1 MLSGTQK
8 GDDRVRRPDTEER
21 FAAVASQTALWENWP
36 RTHDELTKKK
46 AGPEMKPLNEN
57 RCKHLADSDIFLT
70 RKQLGLRYNVTRKT
84 LANWAARGYGP
95 PCVRVGKQ
103 PLYRL
108 CCVKDGRTATSASP
122 RRDRCPD
129 EP

>member
-1 MLSGTQK
+1 
-8 GDDRVRRPDTEER
+8 
-21 FAAVASQTALWENWP
+21 
-36 RTHDELTKKK
+36 
-46 AGPEMKPLNEN
+46 MKPLNEN
-57 RCKHLADSDIFLT
+57 RCKHLADSDIFLD

-108 CCVKDGRTATSASP
+108 CCVKDWENRNFGFPQTG
-122 RRDRCPD
+122 
-129 EP
+129 

>member
-8 GDDRVRRPDTEER
+8 GDGRVRRPDTEER

-57 RCKHLADSDIFLT
+57 RCKHLANSDIFLD
-70 RKQLGLRYNVTRKT
+70 RKQLALRYFRSEKT
-84 LANWAARGYGP
+84 LANWAAMDYGP
-95 PCVRVGKQ
+95 PCERVGKK

-108 CCVKDGRTATSASP
+108 CCVKDWENRNFGFPQTG
-122 RRDRCPD
+122 
-129 EP
+129 